1 LPELLLSDFLLWSK
15 NFKGSFKTENEVL
28 RVFSLRTI
36 YLAELGAQESTPP
49 SNILHPCSRA
59 ATTME
64 VATTAV
70 TTVETMATKTP
81 FGLHPMCCQTC
92 RQSIGDLYTLVD
104 ECLQAMEAMKH
115 RMEDL
120 EHVVGDNYK
129 FLNRNVRK
137 LFGMVGNMRGKWCNT
152 CLKYH

>member
-1 LPELLLSDFLLWSK
+1 M
-15 NFKGSFKTENEVL
+15 
-28 RVFSLRTI
+28 
-36 YLAELGAQESTPP
+36 AM
-49 SNILHPCSRA
+49 RA

-64 VATTAV
+64 VATMVV
-70 TTVETMATKTP
+70 TTLETMAMKTP
-81 FGLHPMCCQTC
+81 SDCIRCVVELAVNPSGIST
-92 RQSIGDLYTLVD
+92 S
-104 ECLQAMEAMKH
+104 ECLQAMEAMKQ

-120 EHVVGDNYK
+120 EHVVEDNFK